1 MGVVGDPPPLNWSI
15 GTMFRVIA
23 TPQLLL
29 SRHLKTLN
37 PRTILSVYDKLP
49 DTTLIKVST
58 MFAIRQ
64 DRAPY

>member
-1 MGVVGDPPPLNWSI
+1 
-15 GTMFRVIA
+15 MFRVIA